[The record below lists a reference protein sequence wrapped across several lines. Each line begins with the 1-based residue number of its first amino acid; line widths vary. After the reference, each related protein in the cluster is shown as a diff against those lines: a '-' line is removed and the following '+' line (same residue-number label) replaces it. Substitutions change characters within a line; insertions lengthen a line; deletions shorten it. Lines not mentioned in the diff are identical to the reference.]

1 MSIDRIPP
9 PDADAN
15 LTSEQRSALKKLHDA
30 TQQFESVFVNML
42 FKTMREGQSKT
53 SITGKIGEAERTFGE
68 MLDEKRA
75 EDLAKTGSLGIG
87 KLMEAQLRQSV
98 IGSLPS
104 GPVPIERSAIVPLST
119 DAKRTPREPEA
130 GP

>member
-98 IGSLPS
+98 IGSVQSGVAPLEPGAAVLP
-104 GPVPIERSAIVPLST
+104 ST
-119 DAKRTPREPEA
+119 DAKRTPRDPEV

>member
-98 IGSLPS
+98 ICSLPS
-104 GPVPIERSAIVPLST
+104 GPAPVEPSTIVPPST
-119 DAKRTPREPEA
+119 DVKRTPREPEV

>member
-9 PDADAN
+9 PDSDAN

-53 SITGKIGEAERTFGE
+53 SITGKVGEAERTFGE

-104 GPVPIERSAIVPLST
+104 GPAPVEPGAIVQPST
-119 DAKRTPREPEA
+119 DAKRMPREPEV

>member
-1 MSIDRIPP
+1 
-9 PDADAN
+9 

-75 EDLAKTGSLGIG
+75 EDLAKTRSLGIG

-104 GPVPIERSAIVPLST
+104 GPAPLEPGTIVPPST
-119 DAKRTPREPEA
+119 DAKRTPREPEV

>member
-1 MSIDRIPP
+1 MSIDRIPA

-15 LTSEQRSALKKLHDA
+15 LTTEQRSALKKLHDA

-42 FKTMREGQSKT
+42 FKTMRENQSKT
-53 SITGKIGEAERTFGE
+53 SITGKVGEAERTFGE

-87 KLMEAQLRQSV
+87 KLMEAQLRSSV

-104 GPVPIERSAIVPLST
+104 GPAPLEPSAAVVPIT
-119 DAKRTPREPEA
+119 DAKRTPREPEV

>member
-104 GPVPIERSAIVPLST
+104 GPAPVEPSIIVPPST
-119 DAKRTPREPEA
+119 DAKRTPREPEV

>member
-1 MSIDRIPP
+1 
-9 PDADAN
+9 
-15 LTSEQRSALKKLHDA
+15 
-30 TQQFESVFVNML
+30 ML
-42 FKTMREGQSKT
+42 FKTMRENQSKT
-53 SITGKIGEAERTFGE
+53 SITGKVGEAERTFGE

-87 KLMEAQLRQSV
+87 KLMEAQLRSSV

-104 GPVPIERSAIVPLST
+104 GPAPLEPGAVLVPIT
-119 DAKRTPREPEA
+119 DAKRSPREPEV

>member
-1 MSIDRIPP
+1 MSISRIPP

-15 LTSEQRSALKKLHDA
+15 LTTEQRSALKKLRDA

-42 FKTMREGQSKT
+42 FKTMREGQSKN

-75 EDLAKTGSLGIG
+75 EDLSKSGALGIG
-87 KLMEAQLRQSV
+87 KLMEAQLRSSV
-98 IGSLPS
+98 LGSLQHAPEAAAAE
-104 GPVPIERSAIVPLST
+104 PIVSPST
-119 DAKRTPREPEA
+119 DTKTTPREPEV